1 MVYVANI
8 PFLVVYNEINHC
20 LMSWASQLDIQHWIL
35 RMLKT
40 IQSKGLLYKT
50 ANCNIFKQVV
60 ANAYHSQK
68 LVNIVWAI
76 CQMRCHKY
84 DLSNKKKNTKMF
96 WLNVTSTNFWL
107 WTLDGMAIE
116 TK

>member
-1 MVYVANI
+1 
-8 PFLVVYNEINHC
+8 
-20 LMSWASQLDIQHWIL
+20 
-35 RMLKT
+35 MLKT

-68 LVNIVWAI
+68 LVNIVRAI

-84 DLSNKKKNTKMF
+84 DLSNKKKKHK
-96 WLNVTSTNFWL
+96 NVLIKCYINKFLTVNFGWH
-107 WTLDGMAIE
+107 GNRN
-116 TK
+116 